1 MSTTFLGI
9 LTNSSGQLFPKTP
22 PVIDA
27 RGVLGKKKIKKSFV
41 FGQKID
47 AIRTKINHT
56 NLT

>member
-27 RGVLGKKKIKKSFV
+27 RGVLGKKKLKKVLFLGKKLMQ
-41 FGQKID
+41 FGQK
-47 AIRTKINHT
+47 
-56 NLT
+56 